1 MVSVA
6 SSEIGAM
13 DIDSVDFNSELQQI
27 EREINRCKPTLQSR
41 RDECE
46 NIETEICDVR
56 QLQRKAQFVLD
67 NVRSEEE
74 NLHERFKNIR
84 LNYEACVE
92 KAGGHE
98 DPNETICVR
107 INELMTQRKELLEE
121 LAQMRRKADD
131 NGKKLARVRAM
142 IVEQEVDNS
151 TLAQL
156 IAKALTICYLSLFR
170 RKRMR
175 RRFEN

>member
-1 MVSVA
+1 
-6 SSEIGAM
+6 M
-13 DIDSVDFNSELQQI
+13 DVDGVDFNSELEQI

-56 QLQRKAQFVLD
+56 QLQRKARFVLD

-74 NLHERFKNIR
+74 NLQERFKNIR

-92 KAGGHE
+92 KADGHE

-121 LAQMRRKADD
+121 LTRMKRKADD

-142 IVEQEVDNS
+142 IVEQEVGNFNARPINRES
-151 TLAQL
+151 
-156 IAKALTICYLSLFR
+156 IFTIVIFHYFIGKECDTDSR
-170 RKRMR
+170 I
-175 RRFEN
+175 EGDI